1 MYPKSQANSPYRLP
15 GSVHASARTGVRS
28 QQSPLVYNVEAG
40 LTPRVRPSRGRVPLI
55 YPHARWLT
63 LLLPAAFVA
72 TLVVVTVAVL
82 APLTSTWIAAVVG
95 VVAAV
100 AGILLFFLADLRLV
114 ERVQGR
120 LLRRNR
126 ELSALNAV
134 GAVLTESLELEEMMG
149 RALEKVLEVTQT
161 RAGVVFVQDESGTM
175 VPFGGRGQGY
185 EALLGL
191 GGGMLEEAADSVIL
205 RPPRE
210 TAKAASAAVE
220 AAGLGYFVVIPLR
233 AKGRVLGM
241 MAIASDEER
250 QLDEGE
256 EDLLSAIGSHIGV
269 AVENS
274 NLYEAARARTAQLA
288 ALNDAGLSLASELSL
303 EAVLQKVVDLSRD
316 VVQAKYGALGVLS
329 ERGEIEQFVT
339 SGITPEERARIGAPP
354 KGEGLLG
361 VIMREG
367 KAVRV
372 ADMAS
377 DHRSTGFPPHHPPM
391 RSLLG
396 VPITYKGRTIGDLYL
411 TDKQGKGEF
420 SQEDQDA
427 VALFAA
433 QAAIAIENA
442 RLYEE
447 ERRRAQEWKSLF
459 ELGEQVAASLDLE
472 ALLTTVVERARD
484 LLRTDN
490 AMLSLISPTND
501 ELVVAASVGLR
512 TEAMRNLHWR
522 VEAFIKGGVA
532 AAQVPVIVRDYP
544 NDPKVSQPPLAAAV
558 EEGIR
563 SFVAARF
570 EAKGKVL
577 GVLNVA
583 NRRPTPFAERDGE
596 LLQSFANLAAIA
608 VENARLYERVQDLA
622 VLEERQRIGMDLHD
636 GVIQSIYAVGLT
648 LEYINSQLAEGD
660 LAGASDRLKDA
671 VEALNA
677 TIRDIRSY
685 ILDLRPRRF
694 EGDNLIEGLKRLLA
708 EFKANT
714 LMMVH
719 FTADP
724 LADRALTP
732 EARLALF
739 HIAQEALSN
748 AARHSRASRME
759 VRLIDQGE
767 AATLALAD
775 NGRGFKPE
783 QVEKRVG
790 HGLVNMQ
797 DRARSLGGKL
807 SIGPAANGQGTEVR
821 VVVPKRVG
829 V

>member
-1 MYPKSQANSPYRLP
+1 M
-15 GSVHASARTGVRS
+15 
-28 QQSPLVYNVEAG
+28 
-40 LTPRVRPSRGRVPLI
+40 PLI

-72 TLVVVTVAVL
+72 TLIVVIVAVL
-82 APLTSTWIAAVVG
+82 APFTSTWIAALVG

-100 AGILLFFLADLRLV
+100 AGILLFFLADVRLV
-114 ERVQGR
+114 ERMQGR

-205 RPPRE
+205 RTPRE

-220 AAGLGYFVVIPLR
+220 AAGLAFFVVIPLR

-250 QLDEGE
+250 RLDEGE
-256 EDLLSAIGSHIGV
+256 KDLLNTIGSHIGV

-274 NLYEAARARTAQLA
+274 NLYGAARARSAQLA

-303 EAVLQKVVDLSRD
+303 EAVLQKVVDLSRG
-316 VVQAKYGALGVLS
+316 VVQAKYGALGVLN
-329 ERGEIEQFVT
+329 ERGEIQQFVT

-367 KAVRV
+367 KPVRV
-372 ADMAS
+372 ADIAS
-377 DHRSTGFPPHHPPM
+377 DRRSAGFPPHHPPM

-411 TDKQGKGEF
+411 TDKQGREEF
-420 SQEDQDA
+420 SQDDQDA

-472 ALLTTVVERARD
+472 ALLTTVVERARY

-532 AAQVPVIVRDYP
+532 AAQVPVIVGDYP
-544 NDPKVSQPPLAAAV
+544 NDPKVSQPPLPAAV
-558 EEGIR
+558 EEGVR

-583 NRRPTPFAERDGE
+583 NLRPTPFTQRDGE

-622 VLEERQRIGMDLHD
+622 VLEERQRIGMELHD
-636 GVIQSIYAVGLT
+636 GVIQSIYAVGLN
-648 LEYINSQLAEGD
+648 LEDCAEEVHD
-660 LAGASDRLKDA
+660 NPTEVHERLDKA
-671 VEALNA
+671 ISHLNRV
-677 TIRDIRSY
+677 IQDIRAY
-685 ILDLRPRRF
+685 IYDLRP
-694 EGDNLIEGLKRLLA
+694 EVAGCEDVGEALEELLR
-708 EFKANT
+708 EVKVNT
-714 LMMVH
+714 LMETDLVVEGE
-719 FTADP
+719 P
-724 LADRALTP
+724 P
-732 EARLALF
+732 RLSDDQAANLIR
-739 HIAQEALSN
+739 IAQEALTN
-748 AARHSRASRME
+748 VKKHARATSVKAHLASE
-759 VRLIDQGE
+759 NGVVRLKISDNGVGFDPDHATTPTQQGLRNMGERARALGGRFSVDSQQGRGTSVEVAVPLQGGGE
-767 AATLALAD
+767 A
-775 NGRGFKPE
+775 
-783 QVEKRVG
+783 
-790 HGLVNMQ
+790 
-797 DRARSLGGKL
+797 
-807 SIGPAANGQGTEVR
+807 
-821 VVVPKRVG
+821 
-829 V
+829 